1 MAASPDLCIPW
12 RPELSCIVFGT
23 SQHPLASLQ
32 GGLQRV
38 KANLM
43 SRVKKGAMSQQV
55 ELLT

>member
-1 MAASPDLCIPW
+1 MRS
-12 RPELSCIVFGT
+12 R
-23 SQHPLASLQ
+23 QHPWAALQ

-55 ELLT
+55 KLPTCAAWVSR